1 MFILSTSEKSLW
13 PRLVAPFVAGLLLS
27 AAYHPNAQAEP
38 AQTAA
43 QTYVIADQDGYG
55 VLECLTEASGCGKIV
70 ADAWCEAHG
79 HGLSRGF
86 GKAEDV
92 TASTRA
98 SAPQQPLAP
107 GAAVIACAD

>member
-1 MFILSTSEKSLW
+1 MFILASFEKSVW
-13 PRLVAPFVAGLLLS
+13 PRLVAPLLAGLLLS
-27 AAYHPNAQAEP
+27 TAYHPHAQAEP
-38 AQTAA
+38 A

-55 VLECLTEASGCGKIV
+55 VLECLTEGSSCGKIV

-79 HGLSRGF
+79 HGPSRAF
-86 GKAEDV
+86 GKAEDI

-98 SAPQQPLAP
+98 SAPQQPPAP